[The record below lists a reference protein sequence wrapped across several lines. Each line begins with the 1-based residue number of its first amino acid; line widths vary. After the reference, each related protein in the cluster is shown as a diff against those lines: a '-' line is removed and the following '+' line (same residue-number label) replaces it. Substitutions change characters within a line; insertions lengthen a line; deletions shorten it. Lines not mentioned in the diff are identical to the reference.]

1 MAQGG
6 TTSAYSGQQVRI
18 THGDQEAVVVEVG
31 GGLRTYTAGGVDVVD
46 GYGPEEMAPGA
57 KGQSLAPWPNRLHG
71 GTYRWDGEELEV
83 PNDEAAQENALHG
96 FLRWRSWSLEPTGEH
111 GVVASVRLFPMEPYP
126 FTLHVATD
134 YTLGP
139 DGLTV
144 TTTATNEGS
153 AALPWGH
160 GAHPY
165 LTVGTPTVDTA
176 LLRVPAASYLPTD
189 ENQIPTGVVAVEGT
203 EFDFRAPRPIGALP
217 LDYAFTDLDRD
228 DSGRAWL
235 ELSAPGGRAVRFW
248 VGSGY
253 HYLELF
259 SSDALPGPLR
269 RRALG
274 VEPMTCP
281 PNAFVTGERVIRL
294 EPGASSVLQ
303 WGITPGR

>member
-6 TTSAYSGQQVRI
+6 STSAFSGRQVTI

-46 GYGPEEMAPGA
+46 GYGPDEMAPGA

-83 PNDEAAQENALHG
+83 ANDEADKGNALHG
-96 FLRWRSWSLEPTGEH
+96 FTRWRSWALKPSGEH
-111 GVVASVRLFPMEPYP
+111 GVLASVRLFPTPSYP

-134 YTLGP
+134 YTLGA

-165 LTVGTPTVDTA
+165 LTVGTPTLDTA
-176 LLRVPAASYLPTD
+176 RLRVPAATYLPTD
-189 ENQIPTGVVAVEGT
+189 GNQIPTGRAGVEGT
-203 EFDFRAPRPIGALP
+203 EFDFREARAIGSLA
-217 LDYAFTDLDRD
+217 LDYAFTDLERD
-228 DSGRAWL
+228 ERGRAWL
-235 ELSAPGGRAVRFW
+235 ELSAPGGRSVQAW
-248 VGSGY
+248 LGPGY
-253 HYLELF
+253 HYFELF
-259 SSDALPGPLR
+259 SSDPLPGSLH

-294 EPGASSVLQ
+294 EPGATSVLE
-303 WGITPGR
+303 WGIRPGR